1 MHVWNCVNV
10 CKNITTHIHI
20 LTNTHKHT
28 HKHTHTGIINFQLK
42 HKNTIGS
49 KDICGLALEL
59 TELFPLHA
67 KVRMCVSRCVECN
80 AVIFV

>member
-1 MHVWNCVNV
+1 M
-10 CKNITTHIHI
+10 NISPHTHIHTYEHI
-20 LTNTHKHT
+20 HTHKHSHT
-28 HKHTHTGIINFQLK
+28 HTHTGIMNFELK
-42 HKNTIGS
+42 HKNTVGS

-67 KVRMCVSRCVECN
+67 KVRMCVCTCVECN